1 MVVAVVGLG
10 CQLPVTRLWKQCFF
24 EIAQFAQLGTGN
36 FLCHCEH
43 GYHRGPIAG
52 GLVYCALHNSQPDRD
67 APVGMLWFLDELA
80 KVQKTNTQNIKHKQ
94 NNLTKIKRSARS
106 RMSARSVIFAPTPPR
121 IAVWPACNVGLTSQ
135 SPRSLPSTLTSRAL
149 IPPTP
154 LRLSAR
160 SIEGGGGGVDMR
172 LSARSIAGG
181 EGGGDSAA
189 SQTDEPRD
197 RRKRSK
203 SNKIHR
209 RGTSGGGSGGEGGSA
224 SASASVSLN
233 LDSPGGARLT
243 TAAQP
248 WDGRTKQ
255 THIYNKNHNTN
266 FTMLLNLFIGRC
278 SLRWQLSASPH
289 RSRRVWMWRIRRL
302 RRNVLVPSRS
312 NGLGL
317 IRRRHRGPRVA
328 VRRCNL
334 RLRLSASLRRP
345 LLRLPAR
352 SLRRPRGC
360 PA

>member
-181 EGGGDSAA
+181 EGG
-189 SQTDEPRD
+189 E
-197 RRKRSK
+197 
-203 SNKIHR
+203 I
-209 RGTSGGGSGGEGGSA
+209 
-224 SASASVSLN
+224 
-233 LDSPGGARLT
+233 
-243 TAAQP
+243 
-248 WDGRTKQ
+248 
-255 THIYNKNHNTN
+255 
-266 FTMLLNLFIGRC
+266 
-278 SLRWQLSASPH
+278 
-289 RSRRVWMWRIRRL
+289 
-302 RRNVLVPSRS
+302 
-312 NGLGL
+312 
-317 IRRRHRGPRVA
+317 
-328 VRRCNL
+328 
-334 RLRLSASLRRP
+334 
-345 LLRLPAR
+345 RLPAR
-352 SLRRPRGC
+352 LTNHVIVASAPSPTRSIVVAPPAAAPAVRAAQPQPLLLSRSTWTAQAALVSRRLPSRGMAGRSKHIYIIKITIPISLC
-360 PA
+360 YLICL